1 MNSERR
7 IDMSQKLLFI
17 GNYTDDATYQIITQ
31 HDIRDLSQAAR
42 LFQNRLI
49 NSLADKVDHFQ
60 AISVLPT
67 NEEIILPKI
76 VASTKTKVKVIP
88 IVNGSIKSAIQ
99 AMRSIRNLIIDE
111 CGKDTKVLMYAVNPI
126 AILPLLRLKKKYNL
140 TLVTICPELPQFR
153 RYRKS
158 VKNDIKRKVFDFFNR
173 RFDRY
178 IVFAE
183 AMREYLPEGK
193 PCMALEGFAPETVQK
208 PQVREKNIAMYA
220 GGLAEDNGIRMM
232 IEAAHKSEL
241 IDELWICGVG
251 DCLEYV
257 KSATDNKVKYLG
269 RLTNSEVL
277 NYEKQAKILLN
288 VRNPQNDLTKFS
300 FPSKVLEYM
309 TAGGIVISSELRGIP
324 KEYNEHIEL
333 LKDYTA
339 DGLAIAMDKIFGMDD
354 ALFLK
359 KTESACAFVAA
370 KGPNQRAIDV
380 MTFLEQGGS
389 K

>member
-1 MNSERR
+1 MGA
-7 IDMSQKLLFI
+7 KVLFI
-17 GNYTDDATYQIITQ
+17 GNYTDENTYKVITQ
-31 HDIRDLSQAAR
+31 KGIRDLSQAAR
-42 LFQNRLI
+42 LFQHRLLS
-49 NSLADKVDHFQ
+49 SLSRQTDNLK

-67 NEEIILPKI
+67 DSLTVLPNEFQDIPVTVE
-76 VASTKTKVKVIP
+76 VIP
-88 IVNGSIKSAIQ
+88 VANGSMSSLTK
-99 AMRSIRNLIIDE
+99 AMRRIRDLVIHE

-126 AILPLLRLKKKYNL
+126 ALIPLLRLKKKLNL

-153 RYRKS
+153 RYKKS
-158 VKNDIKRKVFDFFNR
+158 LKNDIKRKVFSFFNR
-173 RFDRY
+173 RFDEY
-178 IVFAE
+178 IVFAD

-193 PCMALEGFAPETVQK
+193 PCMVLEGFAPETVQK

-257 KSATDNKVKYLG
+257 KNATDNKVKYLG

-339 DGLAIAMDKIFGMDD
+339 DGLALAMDRIFGMDD

-370 KGPNQRAIDV
+370 KGPYQRAIDV

>member
-1 MNSERR
+1 MGA
-7 IDMSQKLLFI
+7 KVLFI
-17 GNYTDDATYQIITQ
+17 GNYTDNKTYELITQ
-31 HDIRDLSQAAR
+31 KGIRDLSQAAR
-42 LFQNRLI
+42 LFQQRLI
-49 NSLADKVDHFQ
+49 NSLSKQTDEFR

-67 NEEIILPKI
+67 DNMTMLPEHFMDE
-76 VASTKTKVKVIP
+76 STKVDVVPVT
-88 IVNGSIKSAIQ
+88 NGSMLSLAQ
-99 AMRSIRNLIIDE
+99 AMHRIHNLVLNE
-111 CGKDTKVLMYAVNPI
+111 CGKDTRVLMYAVNPI
-126 AILPLLRLKKKYNL
+126 AVIPLLHLKKKFDL
-140 TLVTICPELPQFR
+140 TLITICPELPQFR

-158 VKNDIKRKVFDFFNR
+158 VKNDVKRKVFNFFNQK
-173 RFDRY
+173 FDKY

-193 PCMALEGFAPETVQK
+193 PCMVLEGFAPETVQK

-257 KSATDNKVKYLG
+257 KNATDNKVKYLG

-339 DGLAIAMDKIFGMDD
+339 DGLALAMDRIFGMDD

-370 KGPNQRAIDV
+370 KGPNQRCIEV
-380 MTFLEQGGS
+380 ITFLEQGGS

>member
-1 MNSERR
+1 MGTNV
-7 IDMSQKLLFI
+7 LFV
-17 GNYTDDATYQIITQ
+17 GNYTDNKTYELITQ
-31 HDIRDLSQAAR
+31 KGIRDLSQAAR
-42 LFQNRLI
+42 LFQQRLI
-49 NSLADKVDHFQ
+49 NSLSMQTDEFR

-67 NEEIILPKI
+67 DNMTELPERFMDE
-76 VASTKTKVKVIP
+76 STKVDVVPVT
-88 IVNGSIKSAIQ
+88 NGSMLSLAQ
-99 AMRSIRNLIIDE
+99 AMHRIHNLVINE
-111 CGKDTKVLMYAVNPI
+111 CGKDTRVLMYAVNPI
-126 AILPLLRLKKKYNL
+126 AAIPLLHLKKKLNL
-140 TLVTICPELPQFR
+140 TLITICPELPQFR

-158 VKNDIKRKVFDFFNR
+158 VKNDVKRKVFNFFNQK
-173 RFDRY
+173 FDRY

-193 PCMALEGFAPETVQK
+193 PCMVLEGFAPETVQK

-277 NYEKQAKILLN
+277 SYEKQAKILLN
-288 VRNPQNDLTKFS
+288 VRNPQNELTKFS

-339 DGLAIAMDKIFGMDD
+339 DGLAIAMDRIFGMDD

-370 KGPNQRAIDV
+370 KGPYQRAIDV
-380 MTFLEQGGS
+380 MSFLEQGGS
-389 K
+389 I